1 MIENGCAFLCFI
13 FSAVCA
19 FLTAFYMMEG
29 DVDVMVLVTVFG
41 LLIALLS
48 CYMLVR
54 KNLF

>member
-1 MIENGCAFLCFI
+1 MIENGCAFFCFI

>member
-13 FSAVCA
+13 FSAICA

-29 DVDVMVLVTVFG
+29 DVDVMVLVTIFG

-48 CYMLVR
+48 GYMLVR
-54 KNLF
+54 KHFF